1 MSSEATRREAEEH
14 RHERALA
21 LSAASATAASVVE
34 LLGDASW
41 RVRKAVLARIP
52 AVAGVRDL
60 VPALASALGD
70 PDNAGLRSACA
81 EALVAL
87 GAAAVPELVK
97 ALSTPD
103 VDRRKFVVEVLGASR
118 TTAAREA
125 LVSALDDG
133 DENVRAAVVG
143 ALGALG
149 DGEVI
154 RALRE
159 RLSRR
164 GGEPQLTAYV
174 LDALDRLGAALR
186 YEELEPFLGRPELAR
201 LTYPLLGRCAEPA
214 ATARLVDAVAGG
226 TRGARADAVRALG
239 EQCRHLDAGGRSA
252 LRQRLAASPQ
262 AVSTIDMAL
271 DGSDD
276 RVGEAAVVLLGLLGE
291 PARAPRILAA
301 AAARP
306 FVRAAIEAVRP
317 LGAATQGP
325 LLAALDVASTEAR
338 VLFLEIIESVGD
350 ATAVPKLLLIGRSPE
365 TRAAEAAVSAVGKL
379 AGIEH
384 LDALMAIAR
393 DGEPEVVRQTAIAL
407 AALGMRTP
415 DPVAGALRAAIANG
429 DVRPMWVVVLGL
441 LGRDVDIDTVVA
453 ASRHRDPEV
462 RRAAVEA
469 FATWGQRIDE
479 AVVVLALADENPEVR
494 AAAARALGAY
504 RSERAVDVLLAATA
518 DPDHLVVSEALKA
531 LGAVGGER
539 ASATLLTAAS
549 SSSAP
554 VAIAALQSL
563 FRARPAGVAAAVER
577 ALGHAD
583 PEVVR
588 EAIVLTMR
596 LEPER
601 ALPLLVTCLSHRSW
615 HVRLAAAEMVG
626 NRDLPVP
633 ERELSTRLDE
643 ETEPLVRDALG
654 RLATSGRTRGA

>member
-1 MSSEATRREAEEH
+1 MSPDATRREAEER

-21 LSAASATAASVVE
+21 LSYDSTAAAVVE
-34 LLGDASW
+34 LLGDPSW
-41 RVRKAVLARIP
+41 RVRKAVLARI
-52 AVAGVRDL
+52 AAFAGVPGL
-60 VPALASALGD
+60 VPALAAALGD

-81 EALVAL
+81 EALIAL
-87 GAAAVPELVK
+87 GDAAVPELVQ

-118 TTAAREA
+118 TAAARDA

-133 DENVRAAVVG
+133 DENVRAAVVA

-149 DGEVI
+149 DAEVI

-174 LDALDRLGAALR
+174 LDALERLGAALR
-186 YEELEPFLGRPELAR
+186 YDELAPFLGRPELAR
-201 LTYPLLGRCAEPA
+201 LTYPLLGRCTEPV
-214 ATARLVDAVAGG
+214 ATARLVDAAAGG

-239 EQCRHLDAGGRSA
+239 EQCRCLEAAGRAA
-252 LRQRLAASPQ
+252 LRARLIATPK
-262 AVSTIDMAL
+262 AVATIDAAL

-276 RVGEAAVVLLGLLGE
+276 RAGEAAVVLLGLIGE

-301 AAARP
+301 AASRP
-306 FVRAAIEAVRP
+306 FVRAAIDAVRP
-317 LGAATQGP
+317 LGAAAQGP

-338 VLFLEIIESVGD
+338 VLFLEVIESVGD
-350 ATAVPKLLLIGRSPE
+350 QSAVDKLLSIGRSPE

-379 AGIEH
+379 GGVEH
-384 LDALMAIAR
+384 LEPLMAIAR
-393 DGEPEVVRQTAIAL
+393 DCEPEVVRQTSIAL
-407 AALGMRTP
+407 AALGMRSP
-415 DPVAGALRAAIANG
+415 DPVASALRAAIANG
-429 DVRPMWVVVLGL
+429 DVRPVWVVVLGL
-441 LGRDVDIDTVVA
+441 LGRDADIDTIVA
-453 ASRHRDPEV
+453 ASRHSDPEI

-469 FATWGQRIDE
+469 FATWGHRIDE

-504 RSERAVDVLLAATA
+504 RSDRAVDVLLAATA
-518 DPDHLVVSEALKA
+518 DTDHLVVSEALKS
-531 LGAVGGER
+531 LGAIGGER
-539 ASATLLTAAS
+539 ASVTLLAAAS

-563 FRARPAGVAAAVER
+563 FRARPAGLVAAVER

-596 LEPER
+596 LEPDR
-601 ALPLLVTCLSHRSW
+601 ALPLLVDCLGHRSW
-615 HVRLAAAEMVG
+615 HVRLAAAEMLG

-633 ERELSTRLDE
+633 DDVLSRRLDE
-643 ETEPLVRDALG
+643 EPETLVRDAVG
-654 RLATSGRTRGA
+654 RLTRSRRTRGA